1 MAEFT
6 FHTTD
11 TDNPKRKAL
20 LEKAQ
25 AGYGMIPNMIAGLSE
40 SPAAAEAYMALSKAV
55 VKGSLTK
62 EQQHVMWFTANA
74 EHGCEYCMT
83 GHTGLAMMD
92 KIDQGVIDSARN
104 VSSYEDPKLEALRQF
119 TLIMIRQRGW
129 ADDAQVQAFLDAGYN
144 KENIMDV
151 IIGIAHKT
159 VSNYANHLMQTP
171 LDKGSE
177 PLAWKKPTA

>member
-1 MAEFT
+1 MADFT
-6 FHTTD
+6 FHTTE
-11 TDNPKRKAL
+11 TDDPKRKAL

-25 AGYGMIPNMIAGLSE
+25 AGYGMIPNMLAGLSE
-40 SPAAAEAYMALSKAV
+40 SPQAAEAYMALSKAV
-55 VKGSLTK
+55 VKGSLSK
-62 EQQHVMWFTANA
+62 EQQHVLWFTANA

-92 KIDQGVIDSARN
+92 KIDKDIIESARN
-104 VSSYEDPKLEALRQF
+104 VEAYSDPKLEALRQF
-119 TLIMIRQRGW
+119 TLLMIRQRGW
-129 ADDAQVQAFLDAGYN
+129 ASDQEVQTFLDAGYS

-159 VSNYANHLMQTP
+159 ISNYANHLMQTP

-177 PLAWKKPTA
+177 SLAWKKPA

>member
-1 MAEFT
+1 MADFT
-6 FHTTD
+6 FHTTE
-11 TDNPKRKAL
+11 TDDPKRKAL

-25 AGYGMIPNMIAGLSE
+25 AGYGMIPNMLAGLSE
-40 SPAAAEAYMALSKAV
+40 SPQAAEAYMALSKAV
-55 VKGSLTK
+55 VKGSLSK
-62 EQQHVMWFTANA
+62 EQQHVLWFTANA

-92 KIDQGVIDSARN
+92 KIDKDIIESARN
-104 VSSYEDPKLEALRQF
+104 VEAYSDPKLEALRQF
-119 TLIMIRQRGW
+119 TLLMIRQRGW
-129 ADDAQVQAFLDAGYN
+129 ASDQKVQAFLDAGYS

-159 VSNYANHLMQTP
+159 ISNYANHLMQPP

-177 PLAWKKPTA
+177 SLAWKKPA